1 MPEILPTNI
10 LTLGGSLQKY
20 RSILF
25 QTRLDLAAVYYTILP
40 DVFIEL
46 INVTIFPF
54 STTYMYLLCLLQQ
67 MQLTEKRVA

>member
-1 MPEILPTNI
+1 MHVYSFSN
-10 LTLGGSLQKY
+10 
-20 RSILF
+20 
-25 QTRLDLAAVYYTILP
+25 QTVDLAAVYYTILP

-54 STTYMYLLCLLQQ
+54 STYMYLLCLLQQ